1 MRRKNILIIVLAIIA
16 SACQTTSRTKEISL
30 GTSINLY
37 GDAKEI
43 GVDLYRPSKMYILD
57 NHLIIFD
64 DVKKNI
70 FKIFLYHPWNTD
82 ILMDT

>member
-57 NHLIIFD
+57 C
-64 DVKKNI
+64 VSGRACGKKKCVRLSFI
-70 FKIFLYHPWNTD
+70 AFSKS
-82 ILMDT
+82 